1 MMPHED
7 WDEPSQPTPPRQ
19 LPTVPTT
26 TWAKQM
32 RQIVIRRWQPEP
44 LPEPEVDHD
53 LPYLSAS
60 ERSAEVISFTCRRF
74 EYWISPQGVLREWFK
89 FNLRLALGLA
99 VPAMLV
105 APLVTLAL
113 KQFNEWIDLI
123 TRTTSNMVLVPLSA
137 MLVIG
142 LICGLISIGKSIL
155 TMRLRHQQQQQQRR
169 DPYNY

>member
-7 WDEPSQPTPPRQ
+7 WDEPSPQQPPRQ
-19 LPTVPTT
+19 VPTVPTT

-44 LPEPEVDHD
+44 LPEPVVDQD
-53 LPYLSAS
+53 LPHLSAI
-60 ERSAEVISFTCRRF
+60 ERSAETLSYTCRRF
-74 EYWISPQGVLREWFK
+74 EYWISPQGTLREWLK
-89 FNLRLALGLA
+89 FNLRLAFGLT
-99 VPAMLV
+99 VPSLLV

-113 KQFNEWIDLI
+113 RQFNSWIDLI
-123 TRTTSNMVLVPLSA
+123 TRTTSNLVLVPLSVL
-137 MLVIG
+137 LVIG

-155 TMRLRHQQQQQQRR
+155 TMRLRQQQQQQRR

>member
-1 MMPHED
+1 MMEQPE
-7 WDEPSQPTPPRQ
+7 WDEQSPPPPRQ
-19 LPTVPTT
+19 LPTVPAT
-26 TWAKQM
+26 TWAKQVH
-32 RQIVIRRWQPEP
+32 QIVIRRWQPEP
-44 LPEPEVDHD
+44 LSEPVVDHD
-53 LPYLSAS
+53 LPHLSAI
-60 ERSAEVISFTCRRF
+60 ERSAEVLSFTCRRF

-99 VPAMLV
+99 VPALLV

-123 TRTTSNMVLVPLSA
+123 TRTTSNLVLVPLSA
-137 MLVIG
+137 LLVIG

-155 TMRLRHQQQQQQRR
+155 TMRMRQQQRR

>member
-1 MMPHED
+1 MMPQED
-7 WDEPSQPTPPRQ
+7 WDEPSQPPLNRQ
-19 LPTVPTT
+19 VPTVPTT

-53 LPYLSAS
+53 LPHLSAI
-60 ERSAEVISFTCRRF
+60 ERSAEVIGFTCRRF

-142 LICGLISIGKSIL
+142 LIAGLVSIGRSIL
-155 TMRLRHQQQQQQRR
+155 VMRLRQQQQQRHE
-169 DPYNY
+169 PYNNY

>member
-7 WDEPSQPTPPRQ
+7 WDEPSPQQPPRQ
-19 LPTVPTT
+19 VPTVPTT

-53 LPYLSAS
+53 LPQLSAV
-60 ERSAEVISFTCRRF
+60 ERSAEVISYTCRRF
-74 EYWISPQGVLREWFK
+74 EYWLSSQGTLREWFK
-89 FNLRLALGLA
+89 FNLRLAFGLG
-99 VPAMLV
+99 VPSLLV

-113 KQFNEWIDLI
+113 QQFNSWIDLI
-123 TRTTSNMVLVPLSA
+123 TKTTSNLVLVPLSVL
-137 MLVIG
+137 LVIG

-155 TMRLRHQQQQQQRR
+155 TMRLRHQQQRR
-169 DPYNY
+169 DPYM